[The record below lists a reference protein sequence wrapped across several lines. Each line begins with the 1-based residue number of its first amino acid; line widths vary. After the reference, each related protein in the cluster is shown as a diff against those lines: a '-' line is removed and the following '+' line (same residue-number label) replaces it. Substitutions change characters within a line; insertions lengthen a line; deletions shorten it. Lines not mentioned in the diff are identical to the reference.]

1 MKNILSRVFISIS
14 SAFFELGVY
23 FHKERRK
30 PIDFNNLRKY
40 QKCDCG
46 FFIKSEVID
55 NDKIYGLF
63 ANSQI
68 GFFYKEYVF
77 EDEISNLFASEKEIT
92 EIKQYLIDK
101 IFECHEH
108 IEKLEKNEIQPS
120 LPN

>member
-1 MKNILSRVFISIS
+1 MKNSIS
-14 SAFFELGVY
+14 KILLKISSCFFDMAVFLHRDNRV
-23 FHKERRK
+23 
-30 PIDFNNLRKY
+30 PVDFDNIKKY

-46 FFIKSEVID
+46 IFIKKETINGV
-55 NDKIYGLF
+55 YWGMF

-68 GFFYKEYVF
+68 GFFYKECIYS
-77 EDEISNLFASEKEIT
+77 EEITNLFASEKEVT